1 MRQFIGAKE
10 VAEIMGVSET
20 KAYQIIRQLN
30 ADLASQGYITIS
42 GKVSRLYFE
51 EKCYGV
57 RCLISS
63 VNTNPIIYF

>member
-30 ADLASQGYITIS
+30 ADLAAQGYITIS

-57 RCLISS
+57 K
-63 VNTNPIIYF
+63 TTGD

>member
-30 ADLASQGYITIS
+30 SDLAAQGYITIS
-42 GKVSRLYFE
+42 GKVSRVFFE

-57 RCLISS
+57 K
-63 VNTNPIIYF
+63 TG